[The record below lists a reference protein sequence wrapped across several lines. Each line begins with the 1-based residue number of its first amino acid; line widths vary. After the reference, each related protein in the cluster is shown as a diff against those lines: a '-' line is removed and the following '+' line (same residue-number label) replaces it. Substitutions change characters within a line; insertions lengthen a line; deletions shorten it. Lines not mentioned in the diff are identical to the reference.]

1 MSSPPQNGT
10 AAYDAWEAEDKGPTI
25 MVLCWTFVGFATLF
39 MACRLYV
46 RIWMFRQLRSDDYWC
61 LAGLFCAYLSSAMTV
76 VAVKHG
82 NGRHYQTLSI
92 EQQEQ
97 VRLWTI
103 AAFCPGVMCF
113 GLPKFAVVTLLTRL
127 LNPSRWHRWF
137 LWGMTVWCLLTLF
150 ATVGTLLGQCTP
162 TKAMWNFDME
172 IDCVDPKHIV
182 NFSLYAGALSAF
194 VDLYLAVYPAAV
206 LLKLQMKLKKKL
218 ALTFALSIGC
228 VGSAVAIYKTTRIP
242 DGLSSPDFSY
252 DSSDLI
258 NWTIIEGSTII
269 IAATI
274 PVLSPL
280 MDKIFRG
287 RNPFASSRK
296 VDSSEKR
303 RQYYYGDRSGSAPND
318 GTHPS
323 LHSSKQRRPLDP
335 LDPGMDLEETIRDYS
350 SDEEMGPTKEKR
362 PADVESQAS
371 TLGPRGSN
379 SSEETHVA
387 AGDAGLQRQDS
398 LSNGQ
403 ILRTNEVIV
412 TYDTR
417 DERQERLDRNIPWET
432 QTYTDQWPLR

>member
-1 MSSPPQNGT
+1 VQLPSTRRPGFQTVS
-10 AAYDAWEAEDKGPTI
+10 AAPT
-25 MVLCWTFVGFATLF
+25 
-39 MACRLYV
+39 
-46 RIWMFRQLRSDDYWC
+46 S
-61 LAGLFCAYLSSAMTV
+61 
-76 VAVKHG
+76 H
-82 NGRHYQTLSI
+82 
-92 EQQEQ
+92 
-97 VRLWTI
+97 TI
-103 AAFCPGVMCF
+103 AP
-113 GLPKFAVVTLLTRL
+113 TSST
-127 LNPSRWHRWF
+127 
-137 LWGMTVWCLLTLF
+137 
-150 ATVGTLLGQCTP
+150 GQCEYI
-162 TKAMWNFDME
+162 NINE
-172 IDCVDPKHIV
+172 IRDGT
-182 NFSLYAGALSAF
+182 NTFFS
-194 VDLYLAVYPAAV
+194 
-206 LLKLQMKLKKKL
+206 
-218 ALTFALSIGC
+218 
-228 VGSAVAIYKTTRIP
+228 
-242 DGLSSPDFSY
+242 
-252 DSSDLI
+252 
-258 NWTIIEGSTII
+258 IEGSTII

-303 RQYYYGDRSGSAPND
+303 RQYYYGDRSGSGPND

-350 SDEEMGPTKEKR
+350 SDEEMAPTKEKR
-362 PADVESQAS
+362 SADVESQAS